1 MEGMVGHDT
10 MFGMRSGR
18 VFFAI
23 GKPDGNP

>member
-1 MEGMVGHDT
+1 MEGMGGHDT
-10 MFGMRSGR
+10 MFGTRSGR